1 MAWTTAD
8 LIAAIRR
15 DAFMPTVADLVDSTR
30 GQFSD
35 TELLAIADQ
44 AISDSFVDR
53 LRALRDE
60 SRVLY
65 FDTASTGAT
74 MRIDLPARAMVR
86 SIRRVHRVDTQGYE
100 GEEIEPLIPADAHAA
115 VGAGWFGDRRFGWY
129 FEADTMVFPSTP
141 PDGSIRIY
149 YQREFP
155 RLALV
160 TDCALITAVSGT
172 TATVQEAP
180 TTGPV
185 WFQADEYAD
194 VIRGSSPF
202 PAIDVD
208 LAISGDAPTS
218 VTFVTWPNAA
228 QVSQSDGRVTLRH
241 DYVCARGTSCYP
253 PIPSEWHAALVA
265 CVVVRVLESIGDLQA
280 VGPARALRQ
289 ERLDA
294 IVAAATPRNA
304 GRGEKI
310 VNRGSALRSPR
321 RWGFR

>member
-35 TELLAIADQ
+35 AELLAIADQ
-44 AISDSFVDR
+44 AVSDSFVDR

-149 YQREFP
+149 YQREFS

-160 TDCALITAVSGT
+160 SECAKIVTVASTTVTTDDRPTWMAVGE
-172 TATVQEAP
+172 VC
-180 TTGPV
+180 
-185 WFQADEYAD
+185 D
-194 VIRGSSPF
+194 VVRGSSPF
-202 PAIDVD
+202 PAMEVD
-208 LAISGDAPTS
+208 CTISALPGASTFTLSPFTVATS
-218 VTFVTWPNAA
+218 VSQPGALVTK
-228 QVSQSDGRVTLRH
+228 RF
-241 DYVCARGTSCYP
+241 DYVCKAGETCYP

-294 IVAAATPRNA
+294 IVAATTPRNA